1 MWRSCW
7 ARVLVW
13 FVALAGLGLYAVAQ
27 ESTGNIYGRAL
38 DEKGDAVPGATA
50 TLIGDRAPR
59 STVSDGNGNFR
70 FLKVP
75 PGRYKVTVAMPGFA
89 SLERDGVI
97 VTLGRNTSVEARLK
111 VSAVAET
118 VTVSGTTPLIDTR
131 KVQTGATFAKEEL
144 NDIPTSRDIYALMQQ
159 VPGVQLDSVNVAGA
173 ASGRAGGP
181 DFSTKGSGGVTYSLD
196 GATVT
201 DNSYGTFNGGQ
212 ARQNGGTPMYFDFES
227 FDQVEVA
234 TGGSLLELQT
244 PGVTINVVTKRGT
257 NEFKGSARYFY
268 VADRWQSSN
277 LPQEAIDQGFQT
289 DSTRFIRE
297 YGAELGGPLI
307 KDKVW
312 IWGAGSRQDIGLN
325 LTGTDP
331 TGNRITSDT
340 KIQPWTAKINAQV
353 SPENAL
359 SFYYQYSKRF
369 ERGVG
374 NASNRP
380 PETRE
385 VLDIPT
391 HFFKLEDN
399 HVFSPDLVAS
409 VFVSYQN
416 PRYFDLPQGPT
427 NVQTVFYDDIYHGSW
442 LSYVTHNPQ
451 YQANAT
457 VSKFFNTGKVN
468 HELKA
473 SFNYRRQVN
482 DSASAWPGDQI
493 FGSEFSTYALAAVT
507 RGVRAIYKTVYY
519 TGTIGDTLTAD
530 RLTVNAGVRYDVQQ
544 GKNLASFAPENP
556 TFPELLPAVQYGGD
570 VGTPFNYK
578 NWQPRISATYAAG
591 KKRKTLLRASY
602 ARFAD
607 QLGFLPFQLNGLP
620 EISGAYYY
628 WTDANHDHHVDP
640 GEIDFASG
648 IQSYYNVSPFT
659 AGKSPNAL
667 APNFKTP
674 VTDELTFGVDHQLFD
689 DFAVSATYTYRHA
702 KDFQARVPL
711 GSTPDTWAPAGFAQ
725 GSATAGNGFNLNFDV
740 PFYSLTLENPPT
752 GDLFLNRPGATTN
765 YHGIEF
771 SAVKRLSN
779 RWLARASFGW
789 NSWKQN
795 IPPEAILDPN
805 NQWLLAGQNED
816 GGTVVGY
823 SGKSTLWINAHW
835 QFNVSALYQLP
846 LGINVGANF
855 FGREGYPQSYYIR
868 SRIDDAYRQRVLRR
882 NLVGKID
889 QFRLDNVYEL
899 DLRLEKTFNVGQLGL
914 SLIAECFNV
923 TNNDTV
929 LQRESRVGD
938 WNFNADP
945 GHEFTKYSLFN
956 QIIETQSPRILRL
969 GARITF

>member
-1 MWRSCW
+1 
-7 ARVLVW
+7 VLFW

-27 ESTGNIYGRAL
+27 EATGNIYGRAV

-75 PGRYKVTVAMPGFA
+75 PGRYKVTVTMPGF
-89 SLERDGVI
+89 STLERDGVI
-97 VTLGRNTSVEARLK
+97 VTLGKNTDVEARLK
-111 VSAVAET
+111 LSAVAET

-131 KVQTGATFAKEEL
+131 KVQTGATFAREEL
-144 NDIPTSRDIYALMQQ
+144 SDIPTSRDVYALMQQ
-159 VPGVQLDSVNVAGA
+159 VPGVQLDSVNVAGS

-181 DFSTKGSGGVTYSLD
+181 DFSTKGSAGVTYSLD

-234 TGGSLLELQT
+234 TGGSLLDLQT

-257 NEFKGSARYFY
+257 NQFKGSARYFY

-277 LPQEAIDQGFQT
+277 LPQEAIDQGFET

-307 KDKVW
+307 KDRLW

-325 LTGTDP
+325 KTGEDP
-331 TGNRITSDT
+331 EGKQLTSDT
-340 KIQPWTAKINAQV
+340 KIQPWTTKLNAQV
-353 SPENAL
+353 SSENAL

-369 ERGVG
+369 EKGVATFLP
-374 NASNRP
+374 ASRP

-409 VFVSYQN
+409 VFASYQN
-416 PRYFDLPQGPT
+416 PRYFDLPQGST
-427 NVQTVFYDDIYHGSW
+427 ALQTVYYDGIYHNSW
-442 LSYVTHNPQ
+442 ETYTTRNPQ

-507 RGVRAIYKTVYY
+507 RGVRAIFKTEYY
-519 TGTIGDTLTAD
+519 TGTLGDTLTAD
-530 RLTVNAGVRYDVQQ
+530 RLTVNAGVRYDVQL
-544 GKNLASFAPENP
+544 GKNLPSQAPANP
-556 TFPELLPAVQYGGD
+556 TFPELLPTVVYHGD
-570 VGTPFNYK
+570 TGTPFNYK
-578 NWQPRISATYAAG
+578 NWQPRVSATYALG
-591 KKRKTLLRASY
+591 KDRNTLLRTSY
-602 ARFAD
+602 ARYAD
-607 QLGFLPFQLNGLP
+607 QLGFVVYQMNGLP
-620 EISGAYYY
+620 IVSGAYYY
-628 WTDANHDHHVDP
+628 WNDTNHDHHVDP
-640 GEIDFASG
+640 NEIDFDTG
-648 IQSYYNVSPFT
+648 ILSYYNVSPFT
-659 AGKSPNAL
+659 QGQPPNAL
-667 APNFKTP
+667 DPNFKTP
-674 VTDELTFGVDHQLFD
+674 TTDEVTFGVDHQLFS

-702 KDFQARVPL
+702 RDLQASVPL
-711 GSTPDTWAPAGFAQ
+711 GSTPETWAFAGAAQGTALAPNGFALD
-725 GSATAGNGFNLNFDV
+725 FNV
-740 PFYSLTLENPPT
+740 PFYTLDLENPPT
-752 GDLFLNRPGATTN
+752 GEFFLNRPGATQN

-789 NSWKQN
+789 NSWKQHV
-795 IPPEAILDPN
+795 PPEAILDPN
-805 NQWLLAGQNED
+805 NRWNLAGPNED

-823 SGKSTLWINAHW
+823 SGKSTLWINARW
-835 QFNVSALYQLP
+835 QFNLSALYQLP
-846 LGINVGANF
+846 YGINIGANF

-868 SRIDDAYRQRVLRR
+868 TQRADIDGSRIR

-899 DLRLEKTFNVGQLGL
+899 DLRLEKTFAIGSLGL
-914 SLIAECFNV
+914 SAIAECFNV
-923 TNNDTV
+923 TNNNTV

-938 WNFNADP
+938 WSVRDQ
-945 GHEFTKYSLFN
+945 EFTQYDFFN